1 MKLRITIEGK
11 TYEAEVDVIEDAET
25 AYDSYPSVPVTYA
38 PQAVPGSVQPLSI
51 DVDAGD
57 EKMCHSPING
67 LVISVHVAP
76 GQTVEPNDLIIVL
89 EAMKMETQVT
99 ARHKATVKNV
109 LVAPGDSVK
118 VHNALVEFE

>member
-38 PQAVPGSVQPLSI
+38 PQAVPGSVQPLPI